1 MFLKIFKYG
10 GTNGVAFI
18 ADTALL
24 ITLDYLLNVRREYIA
39 FVLLMWFVGKLCF
52 GKKIRF

>member
-24 ITLDYLLNVRREYIA
+24 LTLDYLLNVRREYIA
-39 FVLLMWFVGKLCF
+39 FVCYLC
-52 GKKIRF
+52 G